1 MFETSVVNAPAK
13 AAPRRLGLLS
23 ISLIAHTAVILG
35 VAAVSVA
42 SVDFPTTA
50 PDEVAN
56 APLFMPLTIPPPLG
70 NPNGGAPPRPAVT
83 PPQRQETPPPPTQIT
98 APAIVPDEVPVADVP
113 ATGDSNS
120 DATGPA
126 DGTGTVPGPIGVP
139 WGVDGGVGDIDT
151 PPVVNPAP
159 AVEDKIYLPGG
170 EIKAPVAIY
179 KTQPPYPSSMIRN
192 RIPATVA
199 VRCVIDK
206 NGNVRD
212 PQIIKGA
219 MPPFNDAVIKSV
231 LQWRFQPGSYRG
243 QAVETYLD
251 LTVTFQVH

>member
-1 MFETSVVNAPAK
+1 MFETSVVNAQAN
-13 AAPRRLGLLS
+13 AAPRRIGLFTV
-23 ISLIAHTAVILG
+23 SLIAHTAVILG
-35 VAAVSVA
+35 VAAVSIA
-42 SVDFPTTA
+42 SVDFPDVA
-50 PDEVAN
+50 PDEFAT
-56 APLFMPLTIPPPLG
+56 APIFMPVTVPPPLG
-70 NPNGGAPPRPAVT
+70 NPNGGAPPKPAVT
-83 PPQRQETPPPPTQIT
+83 PPQRQETPPAPPTQIT
-98 APAIVPDEVPVADVP
+98 APPAIPNDVPVLDAP
-113 ATGDSNS
+113 SPGDSTS
-120 DATGPA
+120 TATGPA
-126 DGTGTVPGPIGVP
+126 TGTGTVPGPIGVR
-139 WGVDGGVGDIDT
+139 DGDPNPISLDI
-151 PPVVNPAP
+151 PVVNVPAP
-159 AVEDKIYLPGG
+159 VENKVYVVGG

-199 VRCVIDK
+199 IRCIIDK

-212 PQIIKGA
+212 PQIVKGA